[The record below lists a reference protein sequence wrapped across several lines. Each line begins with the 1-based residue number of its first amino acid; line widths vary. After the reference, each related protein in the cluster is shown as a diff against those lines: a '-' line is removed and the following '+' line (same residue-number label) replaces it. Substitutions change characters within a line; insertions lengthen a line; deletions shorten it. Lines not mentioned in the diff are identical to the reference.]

1 MRTTNL
7 SILAAVLFAG
17 LVPATA
23 MADEYVIAA
32 ETCVP
37 DHTTLQGD
45 EYTSNVSL
53 AQKTGITGTSQF
65 YCPLPIGSMTYLGHV
80 YATFANTSGS
90 DAVYETT
97 VHLKRINKSTGGI
110 STLKSLTSDSWG
122 SKETS
127 VYVADDLWDV
137 TLDYS
142 SYYYVLELELKR
154 PTSPAYTP
162 KIYGIRIT
170 SNNPLTK

>member
-1 MRTTNL
+1 MRATKL
-7 SILAAVLFAG
+7 SILAAFLIVG
-17 LVPATA
+17 LIPTTA
-23 MADEYVIAA
+23 MAEEYVIAA

-90 DAVYETT
+90 DAVYETN
-97 VHLKRINKSTGGI
+97 VHLKRISKSTGAI
-110 STLKSLTSDSWG
+110 STLKTLSSASWG

-127 VYVADDLWDV
+127 VYVADDIWNV

-142 SYYYVLELELKR
+142 LYYYVLELELIR
-154 PTSPAYTP
+154 PTSPLYTP

-170 SNNPLTK
+170 PNNP